1 MKLYLKKLLFWAVA
15 FLIGMNL
22 LGAVKL
28 NILAK
33 EPDPLP
39 CTRYYKSVLIS
50 EGDSLWKIASQYC
63 PDGVMTES
71 DYVYELK
78 QINGLKDDTI
88 HSGCYL
94 IVICFEFQPESSQKL
109 MDYPASRSF

>member
-1 MKLYLKKLLFWAVA
+1 MKLHLKKLLLWTVA

-28 NILAK
+28 TILAK

-39 CTRYYKSVLIS
+39 CTRYYKSILIS
-50 EGDSLWKIASQYC
+50 EGDSLWKIAGQYC
-63 PDGVMTES
+63 PDSVMTES
-71 DYVYELK
+71 DYIHELK
-78 QINGLKDDTI
+78 QINGLEDDTI

-94 IVICFEFQPESSQKL
+94 TIICFEFQQEPSQEL
-109 MDYPASRSF
+109 LE